1 MDKTKIEI
9 NNITIQH
16 AKKIIL
22 AHSKKGERYIL
33 DNIQGYLSAHWEHTP
48 THQQIIARVWDLELI
63 KSNLIN
69 QGAYIDWENY
79 QYVLNHFAELNK
91 DNRSISQILS
101 QGMKQVV
108 TSWTDSFQALADALK
123 KFGI

>member
-108 TSWTDSFQALADALK
+108 TSWTDAFQALADALK